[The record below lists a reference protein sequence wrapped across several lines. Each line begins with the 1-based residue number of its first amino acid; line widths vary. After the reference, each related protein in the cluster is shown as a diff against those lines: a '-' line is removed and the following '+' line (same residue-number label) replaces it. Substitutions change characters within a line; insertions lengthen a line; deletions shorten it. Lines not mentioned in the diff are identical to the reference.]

1 MPILAVSTKWVHNLL
16 DELSE
21 TDNSYD
27 CISKKT
33 PKLEQNNKADS
44 HVLLGQL
51 ICFYLLLILFIV
63 CNPIWIPRVFV
74 SIEFSLA

>member
-1 MPILAVSTKWVHNLL
+1 MLFLTVSTKWVHKLL
-16 DELSE
+16 NELSE

-44 HVLLGQL
+44 HVLLGTVD
-51 ICFYLLLILFIV
+51 LLLFIV
-63 CNPIWIPRVFV
+63 NFV
-74 SIEFSLA
+74 YRM

>member
-16 DELSE
+16 GELSG

-27 CISKKT
+27 CISKKA

-44 HVLLGQL
+44 HVLLGTVD
-51 ICFYLLLILFIV
+51 LLLFIV
-63 CNPIWIPRVFV
+63 IFV
-74 SIEFSLA
+74 YRM